1 MNLNFEKETLD
12 FLASK
17 ELNIVY
23 EENLS
28 ALQSMRL
35 AIDASILL

>member
-12 FLASK
+12 YLASK

-23 EENLS
+23 DENLS
-28 ALQSMRL
+28 AL
-35 AIDASILL
+35 